1 MAIFSTTGISSANA
15 TTTTTGN
22 LTSTPT
28 VSDRNH
34 HQSTAP
40 RVPTRARVGQ
50 AQQFDKKMMIT
61 MN

>member
-1 MAIFSTTGISSANA
+1 MFSTMGISSANA

-22 LTSTPT
+22 LTSTLT
-28 VSDRNH
+28 GSAGSQ

-50 AQQFDKKMMIT
+50 AQQFDKKMVIT